1 MPEGIGR
8 RAPLYAALVH
18 YPVLNRKGEVIA
30 SAVTNL
36 DLHDMARTVRTY
48 GLPACYVVTPLADQ
62 RALSEKLA
70 DHWRRGIGKEL
81 HPDRAEALM
90 RLRVVESIEAAEED
104 ILREQGARPAVWT
117 TTARSLPGALAH
129 EDARRHLLD
138 SEGPFL
144 ILFGTGWGLAPA
156 VTDRADAVLEPIH
169 GVDGYNHLSVRCAAA
184 ILLDR
189 LHHAR

>member
-1 MPEGIGR
+1 MPDGIEK

-18 YPVLNRKGEVIA
+18 CPVLNRRGEIIA

-36 DLHDMARTVRTY
+36 DLHDMARTARTY
-48 GLPACYVVTPLADQ
+48 DLPGCYVVTPLADQ
-62 RALSEKLA
+62 RALSEELA

-90 RLRVVESIEAAEED
+90 RLRIVDSIEAAEED
-104 ILREQGARPAVWT
+104 IRRERGAKPVVWT
-117 TTARSLPGALAH
+117 TTARDLPGALGH
-129 EDARRHLLD
+129 EEARRLLLE
-138 SEGPFL
+138 SEGPYL
-144 ILFGTGWGLAPA
+144 ILFGTGWGLAPQ
-156 VTDRADAVLEPIH
+156 VSERADAVLEPIR

-184 ILLDR
+184 ILMDR